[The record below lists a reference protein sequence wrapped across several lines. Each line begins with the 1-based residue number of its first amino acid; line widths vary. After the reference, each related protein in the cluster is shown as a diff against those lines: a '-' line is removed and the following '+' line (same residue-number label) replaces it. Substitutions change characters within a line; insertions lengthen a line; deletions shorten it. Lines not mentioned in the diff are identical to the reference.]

1 MYTTC
6 YTLVL
11 RTILYYTYVQ
21 YLGFF
26 LEDDAE
32 LKQIGDDYASG
43 KLLTGDVKAKLT
55 AVLTTLVQQHQ
66 ERRAAVTDDVL
77 QQFLAVRPLDF

>member
-1 MYTTC
+1 MMNT
-6 YTLVL
+6 
-11 RTILYYTYVQ
+11 Q

-26 LEDDAE
+26 LEDDAQ
-32 LKQIGDDYASG
+32 LKQIGDDYSSG

-66 ERRAAVTDDVL
+66 ERRAAVTDEVL